1 MTPRVEA
8 FEIEC
13 VVMTSVC
20 RYFLSSEADRLY
32 DYMMRRWKINLV
44 LLLNALLMSRWDR
57 SNALCGF
64 REEKK
69 GETIRSLPWKVGR
82 MLRCDGA
89 RLAGSVV
96 PSCCASAG
104 SVILGSRWAKWAW
117 T

>member
-1 MTPRVEA
+1 VLYDKEKGCIESERMYEASRPRKRLTPRVEA
-8 FEIEC
+8 LEIEC

-69 GETIRSLPWKVGR
+69 GETIRAFP
-82 MLRCDGA
+82 
-89 RLAGSVV
+89 
-96 PSCCASAG
+96 
-104 SVILGSRWAKWAW
+104 
-117 T
+117 